1 MKNKIVLLIIISL
14 LALSACGQTE
24 YPTGAM
30 TDDATLTLTWD
41 GDEIVLDAVTLAT
54 LVTTELYYDTQ
65 QADGT
70 VEEEVSVV
78 FDLLKYLAGEGWE
91 LGSCRTWVLTDR
103 QGKRVF
109 VPADQAADSLYIGIT
124 DGAKNLDYPVSVIPE
139 GPVEWQVWDLYAVDF
154 RVEKAE
160 ALAEEAEREEE
171 AARQQQARDAVEGTR
186 HIALAQGITCGGS
199 LALAGLISENMPE
212 PPAGEVTALTSEE
225 EEFTFTTEQVL
236 DAEYSKDGTVI
247 GEKTVMC
254 MAYGRQAIWLGGP
267 VYPPALFK
275 YCGMIEAEDYTF
287 FAASGANVK
296 LTPKEADQSVVLENE
311 YGGLT
316 LVYPSGNLEG
326 LVSVTAGQ
334 PVIDEGN

>member
-1 MKNKIVLLIIISL
+1 MKNKIVLLIIVSL

-65 QADGT
+65 QADGST
-70 VEEEVSVV
+70 EEEVSVV

-124 DGAKNLDYPVSVIPE
+124 DGAENLDYPVSVIPE
-139 GPVEWQVWDLYAVDF
+139 GPLDWQVRDLAAVDF

-160 ALAEEAEREEE
+160 ALAEEAAREEA

-186 HIALAQGITCGGS
+186 HIALAQGITCGSS
-199 LALAGLISENMPE
+199 LALADIISENMPE
-212 PPAGEVTALTSEE
+212 MPAGEVAALTSEE
-225 EEFTFTTEQVL
+225 EELILTADQVL
-236 DAEYSKDGTVI
+236 AAEYSKEGTVI
-247 GEKTVMC
+247 GEKTVRC
-254 MAYGRQAIWLGGP
+254 IAYGRQAIWLGGP

-287 FAASGANVK
+287 FAAGGANVK
-296 LTPKEADQSVVLENE
+296 LTPEEAYQSVILENE
-311 YGGLT
+311 TGGLT
-316 LVYPSGNLEG
+316 LVYSSGDLES

-334 PVIDEGN
+334 PVIDEAY